1 MRSNPSMHIYRGI
14 SDALAA
20 PLSTFTPTA
29 ISGHVAEAGVTCR
42 HCGLPCDAGAV
53 SSAQGMFCCQG
64 CEAVFGLLEARHLA
78 GYYASDTPPGV
89 SQQYRGI
96 LDANRFTALD
106 DPGIADRFVEF
117 DDGRIAVATFSVP
130 TIHCASCVWL
140 LEQFWRFDPGTMRTE
155 VNLQRRTVRVEY
167 RPVDTSVRRIAEQ
180 LSSLGY
186 EPVLAAETTPGTVP
200 WPRRRL
206 YLQLGVAGFAFGNIM
221 LFSIPRYANGVPVAD
236 GFQAL
241 FDALNLLL
249 VMPVLLFSASDYFRT
264 AWHALRRG
272 TMALEVPVA
281 LGLIV
286 LFTRSLADIAGGRS
300 PGFLDSF
307 AGLVFFLLVG
317 RLFQQKAFDSL
328 AFDRTYRSF
337 LPLSVQVER
346 DGGTVSTPLERLQPA
361 DCMVLRR
368 HEVVPADAILLE
380 AHATVDYRFITGE
393 EAAIELDAGDTVR
406 AGGRAGCAMR
416 LRVLRAVSQSQL
428 ASLWANPFFGRPKPR
443 WLADVAVR
451 FGAWF
456 TVAAMGLATAGAMAW
471 WPDAAASAS
480 VATAVLIVAC
490 PCALTLSAPIT
501 LGTAMGLLGSRG
513 LYLKQPA
520 VVLDL
525 SRIGTVIFD
534 KTGTLTSGRTR
545 AVAEVHGLS
554 DGAWGLVRRLALES
568 AHPVSAAIAADRDR
582 VLNSPPRTGEA
593 AILATLPRPEHVREI
608 AGQGLTGTVAG
619 VRVAIGSADFVA
631 GTTGRP
637 PGRADRTCVAAGDEC
652 GWIRLSEASRPGIED
667 AAGALADDHRLFL
680 VSGDVGTD
688 RARWSRLFGSRMHFQ
703 QSPEDKLAFV
713 AAAQQGGRR
722 ALMIGD
728 GLNDAGALAVAD
740 VGIAVSDGTACIV
753 PACDGVVSGDRL
765 ADLPAFLRF
774 ARRARHLV
782 IACFTVSIA
791 YNVVGL
797 TLALSGALTPLASA
811 ILMPISS
818 LTIIALSAGGMRWSA
833 RRMLP
838 A

>member
-1 MRSNPSMHIYRGI
+1 MRSNRSMQINRSI
-14 SDALAA
+14 SDVLAA
-20 PLSTFTPTA
+20 PISTLTPTSA
-29 ISGHVAEAGVTCR
+29 HTAEAGVNCR
-42 HCGLPCDAGAV
+42 HCGLPCDGRAV
-53 SSAQGMFCCQG
+53 SSAQGLFCCQG
-64 CEAVFGLLEARHLA
+64 CEAVFGLLAARHLA
-78 GYYASDTPPGV
+78 DYYASETPPGV
-89 SQQYRGI
+89 SQQYRGS
-96 LDANRFTALD
+96 LDANRFTPLD
-106 DPGIADRFVEF
+106 DPGIAGRFVEF
-117 DDGRIAVATFSVP
+117 DDGRMAVATFSVP

-140 LEQFWRFDPGTMRTE
+140 LEQFWRFDPGTTRTE
-155 VNLQRRTVRVEY
+155 VDLQRRAVRVEY
-167 RPVDTSVRRIAEQ
+167 RPVETSVRRIAEQ

-186 EPVLAAETTPGTVP
+186 EPVLAAETTAGTVP

-281 LGLIV
+281 LGLMV
-286 LFTRSLADIAGGRS
+286 LFTRSLADIADGRG

-337 LPLSVQVER
+337 LPLSVQIER
-346 DGGTVSTPLERLQPA
+346 DGGTVPMPLERLQPG

-368 HEVVPADAILLE
+368 HEIVPTDAVLFE

-393 EAAIELDAGDTVR
+393 EAAIGLDAGDTVR

-428 ASLWANPFFGRPKPR
+428 ASLWASPLFGAAKPR

-456 TVAAMGLATAGAMAW
+456 TVAAMGLAIAGAIWW

-520 VVLDL
+520 IVLDL

-534 KTGTLTSGRTR
+534 KTGTLTSSRTR
-545 AVAEVHGLS
+545 TVAEVHGLS
-554 DGAWGLVRRLALES
+554 DRAWALVRRLALES
-568 AHPVSAAIAADRDR
+568 THPVSAAIAADRDR
-582 VLNSPPRTGEA
+582 ALGNSTQRIEGA
-593 AILATLPRPEHVREI
+593 AILATMPRPENVREI
-608 AGQGLTGTVAG
+608 AGQGLTGTLAG
-619 VRVAIGSADFVA
+619 VHVAIGSASFVA

-637 PGRADRTCVAAGDEC
+637 PGRADRTWAAAGDEC
-652 GWIRLSEASRPGIED
+652 GWIRLAEASRPGIEE

-688 RARWSRLFGSRMHFQ
+688 RARWSRLFGSHMHFQ

-728 GLNDAGALAVAD
+728 GLNDAGALAAAD
-740 VGIAVSDGTACIV
+740 VGIAVSDATACIV

-791 YNVVGL
+791 YNLVGL

-818 LTIIALSAGGMRWSA
+818 LTIVALSAGGMRWSA